1 MQAQQAQV
9 EGQETQT
16 VVMQVYVEGI
26 QVIEQLLQ
34 IVQLDPQNLLQIVT
48 NQISLERLWQVRQE
62 FLEKYMAC

>member
-48 NQISLERLWQVRQE
+48 NQISLERLW
-62 FLEKYMAC
+62 

>member
-62 FLEKYMAC
+62 FLEKYMSC